1 MPAILIYILK
11 MSISLAAV
19 YIFYFLLLRQMTFYQ
34 WNRWYL
40 LVYAIMCFVLPFMD
54 IYWWLD
60 SSPQD
65 ISFLQYMPAIGDFP
79 ATETALQENLLYNWN
94 WLTVL
99 IGVGV
104 GVMFV
109 RLLIQYASLLK
120 MHSRAKL
127 FVNGNVRLYEV
138 KDAIVPFS
146 FGSAVYINPSQHEE
160 SELKEIIRHEMVHVR
175 QHHTIDVILSELL
188 VVLCWFNPFAWL
200 LRKAIRQNL
209 EFIADRQV
217 LVNGVDRTQYQY
229 LLLKVVGQRHFSMA
243 SHLNISALKNRIAMM
258 NKIRTARLHLVK
270 FAFAVPVIAVLLLA
284 FRKQDDSKQENKVEG
299 MTALNFFNPGFTLN
313 DGMFESGTDTVPGKK
328 RVWKN
333 GLNEKGYYVTIADN
347 HGECIVIVKDNNK
360 KLIKAVQLTEWN
372 ASKSYEAQY
381 GEIPPPPPPAPAAPP
396 APPAVKGQ
404 IAPPAPP
411 APPALPNLPDNVST
425 LDISDKKAT
434 IRLKDGTLERYDLE
448 SPKDRSS
455 FEKKYGPLPEAP
467 EKPDQTDNTIYQTNQ
482 NNQEPMVIAGNRK
495 MTMSMLR
502 QIPSSQIESMN
513 VLKGKTAT
521 DKYGQQGQFG
531 VIEVS
536 LREEGDIPA
545 GVLYIVDGKE
555 ATREQVNALSN
566 DEIREMKVLKG
577 DAAVEKYGEKGRNG
591 VVEIYKQKVIRV
603 ELWNPLSMM
612 NKKDNC

>member
-1 MPAILIYILK
+1 MPAILVYILK

-40 LVYAIMCFVLPFMD
+40 LVYALMCFLLPFMD

-65 ISFLQYMPAIGDFP
+65 SSFLQYMPAIGDFP
-79 ATETALQENLLYNWN
+79 ATETALQQNPLYNWK
-94 WLTVL
+94 WLTIL

-109 RLLIQYASLLK
+109 RLIIQYASLLR

-127 FVNGNVRLYEV
+127 FVDGNVRLYEV
-138 KDAIVPFS
+138 KEAIVPFS
-146 FGSAVYINPSQHEE
+146 FGAAVYINPSQHEE
-160 SELKEIIRHEMVHVR
+160 VELKEIIRHEMVHVR
-175 QHHTIDVILSELL
+175 QHHTVDVILSELL

-284 FRKQDDSKQENKVEG
+284 FRKQEDNKKENEVVG
-299 MTALNFFNPGFTLN
+299 MSGMNFIPGYTFNDVVPQFA
-313 DGMFESGTDTVPGKK
+313 TDTVPEK
-328 RVWKN
+328 RKVWKN

-411 APPALPNLPDNVST
+411 APPAPSALPDLPDNVN
-425 LDISDKKAT
+425 IVV
-434 IRLKDGTLERYDLE
+434 
-448 SPKDRSS
+448 
-455 FEKKYGPLPEAP
+455 
-467 EKPDQTDNTIYQTNQ
+467 QTNKI
-482 NNQEPMVIAGNRK
+482 NQEPMVIAGNRK
-495 MTMSMLR
+495 MTMAMLR
-502 QIPSSQIESMN
+502 QIPPSQIESMN

-536 LREEGDIPA
+536 LREGGDIPA
-545 GVLYIVDGKE
+545 NVLYIVDGKE

-566 DEIREMKVLKG
+566 DEIRDMKVLKG

-603 ELWNPLSMM
+603 ELWNPLSMID
-612 NKKDNC
+612 KKDNC